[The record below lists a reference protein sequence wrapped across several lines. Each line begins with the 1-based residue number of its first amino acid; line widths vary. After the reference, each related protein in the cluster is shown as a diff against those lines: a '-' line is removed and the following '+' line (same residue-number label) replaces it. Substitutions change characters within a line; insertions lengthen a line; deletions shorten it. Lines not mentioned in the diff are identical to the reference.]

1 MSANHQIQIASYS
14 FPHEANI
21 AKASLEAAGI
31 PASIADEHTINMDW
45 LYSNALGGVR
55 LFVPEEFVEEAK
67 ALIEEDFSH
76 IVDEEFEELAE
87 ESFTE
92 KVDEKAT
99 CPACGGNE
107 LEPYTIG
114 KKPAFIVFL
123 LLGFPL
129 FFYKQGSKCLSCGAI
144 NKDIK

>member
-1 MSANHQIQIASYS
+1 MSAKNNHKIQIASYS

-31 PASIADEHTINMDW
+31 PASIADEYTINMDW

-55 LFVPEEFVEEAK
+55 LFVPKEYEKDAI
-67 ALIEEDFSH
+67 ALIEQDFSS
-76 IVDEEFEELAE
+76 IVDEEFEELFE
-87 ESFTE
+87 EIIE
-92 KVDEKAT
+92 DERT

-107 LEPYTIG
+107 LESYTIG

-123 LLGFPL
+123 FLGFPL
-129 FFYKQGSKCLSCGAI
+129 FFYKHGNRCLSCGEI
-144 NKDIK
+144 SKI

>member
-1 MSANHQIQIASYS
+1 MSIKSHNQIQIASYS

-55 LFVPEEFVEEAK
+55 LFVPVECEEEAR
-67 ALIEEDFSH
+67 ALIEQDFSH
-76 IVDEEFEELAE
+76 IVDEEFEQSIKETIE
-87 ESFTE
+87 EKS
-92 KVDEKAT
+92 T
-99 CPACGGNE
+99 CPACGGHQFE
-107 LEPYTIG
+107 SYTIG

-129 FFYKQGSKCLSCGAI
+129 FFYKHGNKCLSCGEI
-144 NKDIK
+144 SRS